1 MLKFFRKHAR
11 GWFMTAIIGI
21 IIVVFVLYFGSSR
34 GGRNAGVIATV
45 DKKVISDGE
54 FYKEYERLLEITQR
68 RFGAQ
73 LTPEMLKEMNLKQVA
88 FDNLLNRQIIIAKA
102 NDLKIEVS
110 DEELRT
116 SITSLPIL
124 QSNGMFDEK
133 KYQQILRFNRMTPG
147 DFESLQRAELTAN
160 KIELLIR
167 EGIKV
172 STKEVYDFY
181 VFQNQK
187 VNLNFVR
194 IAFANFEKKIVP
206 SQQELE
212 DFLKN
217 NGNLFRVSEQIKIKY
232 LFFAADN
239 FAPDI
244 SDTDINDYYR
254 SHKKKFVTKEGKP
267 LPLSEVRGIII
278 RELKKNQGMLN
289 AYAEAKKAREIIY
302 QEDNME
308 AYARKN
314 NLKIYNTDYF
324 PINKTPEEFSAVKN
338 FPDTIIKLQTNEL
351 SKILNADNGYYLL
364 KVTDRKASYVPKL
377 ADIEQDVKR
386 HFISKQSQILAEKEA
401 QFILDKVK
409 AGENFEKLIQEK
421 GFFIGETG
429 FFQPGNNI
437 PRVGSHKDALDMILQ
452 LSARQPYPAK
462 PLLINDSYFIF
473 RLKDIQ
479 KPGDAEF
486 EKQKTIYENAL
497 LAVKKEE
504 AFRTWLEGNKIAMI
518 KEKRVR
524 IKKQIEDL

>member
-1 MLKFFRKHAR
+1 
-11 GWFMTAIIGI
+11 
-21 IIVVFVLYFGSSR
+21 
-34 GGRNAGVIATV
+34 
-45 DKKVISDGE
+45 
-54 FYKEYERLLEITQR
+54 
-68 RFGAQ
+68 
-73 LTPEMLKEMNLKQVA
+73 
-88 FDNLLNRQIIIAKA
+88 
-102 NDLKIEVS
+102 
-110 DEELRT
+110 
-116 SITSLPIL
+116 
-124 QSNGMFDEK
+124 
-133 KYQQILRFNRMTPG
+133 
-147 DFESLQRAELTAN
+147 
-160 KIELLIR
+160 
-167 EGIKV
+167 
-172 STKEVYDFY
+172 
-181 VFQNQK
+181 
-187 VNLNFVR
+187 
-194 IAFANFEKKIVP
+194 
-206 SQQELE
+206 
-212 DFLKN
+212 
-217 NGNLFRVSEQIKIKY
+217 
-232 LFFAADN
+232 
-239 FAPDI
+239 
-244 SDTDINDYYR
+244 
-254 SHKKKFVTKEGKP
+254 VTKEGKP